1 MKKLVFAF
9 ACSGLLMTGC
19 GEKFDEMKKGMEA
32 AQQLAEKSGDMEK
45 TMNEA
50 QEVYKARAAKG
61 DTMAMP
67 YKDLQAFLPSSV
79 SGYKAE
85 GEPAGSQ
92 QSMGGFS
99 MSQAQQKWVSES
111 NPNASINVNI
121 MDYGGT
127 EGAYGLASLGFA
139 MAFSS
144 EDDHQRT
151 ESLKSD
157 VPTTAGL
164 AKFDKDSKASSI
176 TMGTRYRYLIT
187 LESTGAQED
196 QTKMLADIG
205 SEIAKK
211 FEGK

>member
-1 MKKLVFAF
+1 MKKLVFAL

-32 AQQLAEKSGDMEK
+32 AEQLTEKSGTIEK

-67 YKDLQAFLPSSV
+67 YKDLQAYLPGSI
-79 SGYKAE
+79 SGYKVE
-85 GEPAGSQ
+85 GEPGGSQ

-99 MSQAQQKWVSES
+99 MSQAQQKWVNES
-111 NPNASINVNI
+111 NPNASISVII

-127 EGAYGLASLGFA
+127 ESAYGLASIGFA

-157 VPTTAGL
+157 VPTTSGI
-164 AKFDKDSKASSI
+164 AKFDKDSKGSNV

-187 LESTGAQED
+187 LESSGAQED
-196 QTKMLADIG
+196 QTKMLADVG
-205 SEIAKK
+205 TEIAKK
-211 FEGK
+211 LDGK

>member
-1 MKKLVFAF
+1 MKKLVLAF
-9 ACSGLLMTGC
+9 ACSGLLMAGC
-19 GEKFDEMKKGMEA
+19 GEKLDEMQKGMEA

-45 TMNEA
+45 SMNEA

-61 DTMAMP
+61 DTVAMP
-67 YKDLQAFLPSSV
+67 YKDLQAYLPSSI
-79 SGYKAE
+79 SGYKVE

-111 NPNASINVNI
+111 NPDASINVSI

-127 EGAYGLASLGFA
+127 EGAYSLASLGFA
-139 MAFSS
+139 MSFSS
-144 EDDHQRT
+144 EDDQQRT

-157 VPTTAGL
+157 VPTTSGVV
-164 AKFDKDSKASSI
+164 KFDKVNKGSSLV
-176 TMGTRYRYLIT
+176 MGTRYRYLIT
-187 LESTGAQED
+187 VESAGAQED
-196 QTKMLADIG
+196 QTKMLTDVG
-205 SEIAKK
+205 TEIAKK